1 MNAFPELA
9 NAPRRG
15 FRRVDRR
22 YLMILAAALTL
33 TATGCK
39 KASPTEAG
47 ANPAGKAAEADAPTP
62 APVELKDDTADLL
75 LTWIDDQGDFH
86 VVQAI
91 AEVPE
96 AGRAQVRVVITTKDQ
111 GTGQSVF
118 VADLRTKDGNGRY
131 PVVTMDRA
139 KWNELGAEKRKVRME
154 AFAPK
159 APAPDTTTAPAD
171 AATAGNGKVRAVI
184 YGASW
189 CKPCH
194 DAEAFLKKLGVDVE
208 KKDIEESRAAQAEM
222 QQKLAKAGRGG
233 ASIPVIDVAGQLF
246 VGFEARSLSAA
257 VEQARKGLGEHK

>member
-1 MNAFPELA
+1 MNADAFSEVA
-9 NAPRRG
+9 NVPRRG
-15 FRRVDRR
+15 CRVARC
-22 YLMILAAALTL
+22 LTL
-33 TATGCK
+33 LVCVAVTAGGCK
-39 KASPTEAG
+39 KATPPGSDP
-47 ANPAGKAAEADAPTP
+47 NPAGKTVAADTPTP
-62 APVELKDDTADLL
+62 APIELKDDTADLL

-118 VADLRTKDGNGRY
+118 VADLRNKDGNGRY
-131 PVVTMDRA
+131 PVVIMDRA

-159 APAPDTTTAPAD
+159 APVPDATTAPTE
-171 AATAGNGKVRAVI
+171 AASAANGKVRAVI

-246 VGFEARSLSAA
+246 VGFEARTLTAA
-257 VEQARKGLGEHK
+257 VEQARKGLGASK

>member
-1 MNAFPELA
+1 MNADASSESS
-9 NAPRRG
+9 NAARRG
-15 FRRVDRR
+15 LRGAGP
-22 YLMILAAALTL
+22 LGLAFVVVAIL
-33 TATGCK
+33 TAAGCK
-39 KASPTEAG
+39 RATPTENG
-47 ANPAGKAAEADAPTP
+47 GSPAGEAAGSPAAP
-62 APVELKDDTADLL
+62 APLELKDDTSDLL

-86 VVQAI
+86 VVQTI

-96 AGRAQVRVVITTKDQ
+96 AGRARVRVVITTKDQ

-118 VADLRTKDGNGRY
+118 VADLRTKDGSGRY

-159 APAPDTTTAPAD
+159 APAPDATTAPAE
-171 AATAGNGKVRAVI
+171 AASAANGKVHAVI

-194 DAEAFLKKLGVDVE
+194 DAEALLKKLGVDVV

-222 QQKLAKAGRGG
+222 QQKLAQAGRGG

-246 VGFEARSLSAA
+246 VGFEARALTAA
-257 VEQARKGLGEHK
+257 VEQARKGLGVSK